1 MGKIISDELAKYLS
15 FSADQ
20 IHFLSTEIM
29 PKLGI
34 SKITQDNYLEIVD
47 FCTNVEISYADK
59 FDAKKLT
66 KKESQYL
73 EMTASINKTINTAKG
88 DF

>member
-1 MGKIISDELAKYLS
+1 MEKILSDELAKYLS

-34 SKITQDNYLEIVD
+34 SKINQDNYLEIVD

-66 KKESQYL
+66 KKESKYL

>member
-15 FSADQ
+15 FSTEQ
-20 IHFLSTEIM
+20 MNFLNTEIM

-73 EMTASINKTINTAKG
+73 EMAASINKTINSARG